1 MAENP
6 TNSEFHAA
14 IFGELER
21 KLRESP
27 WNSGASEAHGLL
39 AALACLG
46 VSGEEVRARSWL
58 FNLDEEPHR
67 DILEGLYGLVCRGL
81 DDPTL
86 GFSLLLPPDST
97 PLADRAEAVSD
108 WCQGFLQ
115 GIYHADGTLPENA
128 SIQVQEAID
137 DIREIGHLE
146 TRGEDTEDSERA
158 LVEVIEYLRVAAQ
171 LIREELQPA
180 SETPHAS
187 TVLN

>member
-1 MAENP
+1 MGEKP

-39 AALACLG
+39 TALACLG
-46 VSGEEVRARSWL
+46 VSGEEVRAKSWL

-67 DILEGLYGLVCRGL
+67 DIIEGLYGLVCRGL
-81 DDPTL
+81 DDPAL

-97 PLADRAEAVSD
+97 ALADRAEAVSD

-115 GIYHADGTLPENA
+115 GIYHVDGALPENT
-128 SIQVQEAID
+128 SIQVREAVE

-146 TRGEDTEDSERA
+146 THGGDPEDSERA
-158 LVEVIEYLRVAAQ
+158 LVEVIEYLRVAVQ

-180 SETPHAS
+180 PTTPHA
-187 TVLN
+187 TTELN